1 MLLLRP
7 RGGDSHLQNVHEENN
22 TTWTQLVESSAYRY
36 DPKMRT
42 HCARNSKRFSH
53 LYVFLQVSSCDQF
66 WRRLCNGTMGTGCF
80 LRRSKCLQGAE
91 MCRIIYVLFLPS
103 KNASAQVRKKQVGW
117 PQFQT
122 QPLQCSSSERRDH
135 AGPSSA
141 GPRAL
146 PRLKLPRNEAP
157 GPPSCPGSQCFS
169 QPSMAPWRL
178 PGLTTK
184 AVGAKGCALLLSPRG
199 KLLVELAGAWWR
211 EVQYPWGNPLSPFFR
226 GI

>member
-7 RGGDSHLQNVHEENN
+7 RGGDSHLRNVHEESN
-22 TTWTQLVESSAYRY
+22 TTWTQLVEGSAYRY
-36 DPKMRT
+36 APKMRT

-66 WRRLCNGTMGTGCF
+66 WRRLCDGYNGYG
-80 LRRSKCLQGAE
+80 
-91 MCRIIYVLFLPS
+91 LFLEKIKMS
-103 KNASAQVRKKQVGW
+103 SGCRNVQNHIRTIS
-117 PQFQT
+117 
-122 QPLQCSSSERRDH
+122 PLQKCKCTS
-135 AGPSSA
+135 P
-141 GPRAL
+141 

-211 EVQYPWGNPLSPFFR
+211 EVQYP
-226 GI
+226 